1 MDCEAAT
8 RTLDLYL
15 YGELSFDQE
24 QALEDHLASCAACRR
39 HLDELRAIHA
49 LLERGRTE
57 PPAGLLERCRSQLH
71 ERLQAAA
78 PKRSLWRWFALRPAW
93 AVRLATASALVALGF
108 WVGRWSTPAVTEPPP
123 DPLSARIRFIEQEP
137 GGKVRVSIEE
147 RRQRTLRGRL
157 DEEPIQQWL
166 LAAAREAADPGLRL
180 DSVDLLGARAQQEP
194 VRRAL
199 LEAAQHD
206 PDPGV
211 RLKALEALKP
221 FAAEADVRQTLARIL
236 RSDDNPGVRI
246 QAIDLLIEHRRRDEL
261 VGLLQEIVQQESN
274 DYVRLR
280 CRQALQELNASVGT
294 F

>member
-1 MDCEAAT
+1 MDCENAT
-8 RTLDLYL
+8 RFLHLYL

-24 QALEDHLASCAACRR
+24 QVLEDHLASCDACRR
-39 HLDELRAIHA
+39 HLDELRALHA
-49 LLERGRTE
+49 LLEPAQTE
-57 PPAGLLERCRSQLH
+57 PPADLVQRCRRQLH
-71 ERLQAAA
+71 ERWRAAA
-78 PKRSLWRWFALRPAW
+78 ARRTLWRWFGIRPAW
-93 AVRLATASALVALGF
+93 ALRLATAAALAVLGF
-108 WVGRWSTPAVTEPPP
+108 LAGRWSVPVVSEPPP
-123 DPLSARIRFIEQEP
+123 DPLAARIRFIEQEP

-147 RRQRTLRGRL
+147 RRRRTLSGRL
-157 DEEPIQQWL
+157 DEEPIQRWL

-180 DSVDLLGARAQQEP
+180 DSVELLRARAQQEP

-206 PDPGV
+206 PNPGV

-221 FAAEADVRQTLARIL
+221 FAAEADVRETLARIL
-236 RSDDNPGVRI
+236 RADENPGIRI

-280 CRQALQELNASVGT
+280 CRQALQELNASIGT